1 MSYSITISEVLNN
14 IAIDTEPYTVSIS
27 EVVNNVEVAI
37 PAANEIAITNVSYP
51 ITVSYNATV
60 VEGAGA
66 SLATGGSR
74 GQVLAKASSNNY
86 DTEWITQVTISE
98 NEPQV
103 PYIGQKWL
111 NPTTQILKVYAATG
125 WVQITADDGQY

>member
-14 IAIDTEPYTVSIS
+14 
-27 EVVNNVEVAI
+27 VEVSI
-37 PAANEIAITNVSYP
+37 PAANNIAVTNATYP

-66 SLATGGSR
+66 GLVIGGSR
-74 GQVLAKASSNNY
+74 GQVLAKISSNDY

-125 WVQITADDGQY
+125 WVQVTADDGQY